1 MKFSPNCFSRS
12 TFVQTSNRKEVT
24 AKLEQFEIM
33 DDAGAANDTL
43 YRKIAE
49 NVNVKQGL
57 FDVKIVMYDNVD
69 LTAKSSDPDIV
80 DIAVSATLGRIRLV
94 FLMKFVNDF
103 LAFLEPFSGAKEM
116 VAERAS
122 EAFEGATKSVIDAY
136 ANSTRVK

>member
-1 MKFSPNCFSRS
+1 MKFLPNCFSRS

-69 LTAKSSDPDIV
+69 LTSDPDIV

-103 LAFLEPFSGAKEM
+103 LAFLDPFSGAKEM